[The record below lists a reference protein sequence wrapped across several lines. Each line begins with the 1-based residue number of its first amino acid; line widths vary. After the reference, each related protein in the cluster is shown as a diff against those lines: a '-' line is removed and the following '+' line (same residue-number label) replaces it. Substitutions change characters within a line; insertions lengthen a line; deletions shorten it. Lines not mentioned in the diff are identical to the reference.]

1 MNLKYKI
8 KKFRNLA
15 LATTLSIFSFAANA
29 APQQKSDNASKEK
42 IENIQKAH
50 KQTYEAKLKLSK
62 KQLAKL
68 TKGMDEEQLRSF
80 LKSYTEKSNGN
91 LEISFT
97 DFGKVFQEQN
107 ISSEQALSMMCNLFP
122 QKEDGSIF
130 ISAEQLAYILATSE
144 LNKDKIYAL
153 QENYMK
159 NMNEDCSVSK
169 ENLMHVLKEINP
181 QHPETALAKAFIDI
195 NEYNAFKK
203 YEQDKQK
210 LLKDNPYTTSN
221 YTLSY
226 GIGEYGDYSINTEGL
241 VFNKKE
247 MKDINKILSK
257 NRNMDENR
265 LGWEADIS
273 KLLMGYSVLQS
284 IAEREQ
290 QGKLIPNADK
300 FIKQFYYELNVY
312 GLEIGKDGKLCDK
325 DDVQQQ
331 KTQTNIAAMK
341 NLKFNV
347 R

>member
-1 MNLKYKI
+1 MSLKDKI

-15 LATTLSIFSFAANA
+15 LATTLSISSFAASA
-29 APQQKSDNASKEK
+29 APQQKSDNTSKEK
-42 IENIQKAH
+42 IENIQKTH

-68 TKGMDEEQLRSF
+68 TKSMDEEQLRGF
-80 LKSYTEKSNGN
+80 LKSYSENSNGS
-91 LEISFT
+91 LEISFAG
-97 DFGKVFQEQN
+97 FGKVFQEQN

-181 QHPETALAKAFIDI
+181 KHPETALAKAFIDI

-203 YEQDKQK
+203 YEQDKEK
-210 LLKDNPYTTSN
+210 FLKDPNYTTGN
-221 YTLSY
+221 FALSY
-226 GIGEYGDYSINTEGL
+226 GIGKYGNYSINSSG
-241 VFNKKE
+241 VAFNEKDLNEIKK
-247 MKDINKILSK
+247 IASK
-257 NRNMDENR
+257 HGNIENT
-265 LGWEADIS
+265 DIS
-273 KLLMGYSVLQS
+273 KLLLKLYVMND

-290 QGKLIPNADK
+290 QGKPVPNADK

-312 GLEIGKDGKLCDK
+312 GLKIGKDGKLCDK

-341 NLKFNV
+341 NLKSNV